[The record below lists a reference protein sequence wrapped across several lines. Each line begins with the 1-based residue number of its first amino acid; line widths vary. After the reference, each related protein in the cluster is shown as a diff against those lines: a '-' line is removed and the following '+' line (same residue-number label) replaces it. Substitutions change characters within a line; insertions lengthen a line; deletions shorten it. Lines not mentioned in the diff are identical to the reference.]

1 MVRFIKIKNNDN
13 FVMLNVIHYIGITNI
28 YAHSFSKARKV
39 SHQITSYLPK
49 MFGIDQK
56 IVCIDRAVIIN

>member
-1 MVRFIKIKNNDN
+1 
-13 FVMLNVIHYIGITNI
+13 MLNVIHYIGITNI